1 MKKLFLGL
9 AIAASSLT
17 FAQTFGLKAGVNVA
31 SISNDGYDDTKSK
44 VGFNAGAFANVPLG
58 ESFSIQPE
66 VLYSQMGAKTEYKL
80 GSTTASSELKL
91 DYITVPVMFQ
101 YRFVPQFYL
110 EAGPEFGFL
119 VSAKSKSSLN
129 DNSSVVELNKDNFNG
144 FNLGLG
150 IGAGYDITKNIG
162 INARYIAGFSDVTK
176 PEADP
181 STDAKNKNN
190 VFQAGLY
197 FKF

>member
-9 AIAASSLT
+9 AIAASSMS
-17 FAQTFGLKAGVNVA
+17 FAQTFGIKAGVNIA
-31 SISNDGYDDTKSK
+31 SISNEGYDDTKSK
-44 VGFNAGAFANVPLG
+44 VGFNAGGFANVPLA

-91 DYITVPVMFQ
+91 DYVTVPVMFQ

-176 PEADP
+176 PESDP